1 MKLLHRLLT
10 TAGLAALIAP
20 HSVEAARID
29 GLDGAASGR
38 TQAAGFRVAAVG
50 QVEAP
55 SLEAMVTA
63 ALGGRPATVEAIA
76 AVLPA
81 IVAQAI
87 AAAPPGVTPAQVAA
101 EVAQAVS
108 ASLGQAGVG
117 LDVAAQANIASEVV
131 GAVEPGFA
139 DQGVSVDR
147 AAVASAALGGFAGA
161 ADAAAAPPAG
171 YTAATGPTAA
181 AAETLDAAGPADGAN
196 SAY

>member
-1 MKLLHRLLT
+1 MKLLHRLLA

-20 HSVEAARID
+20 QAVEAARID
-29 GLDGAASGR
+29 GMDGAMGGR
-38 TQAAGFRVAAVG
+38 QQAAGFQVAAIG
-50 QVEAP
+50 PVEAP
-55 SLEAMVTA
+55 SLEAMVA
-63 ALGGRPATVEAIA
+63 EALGGRPATAEAIA

-87 AAAPPGVTPAQVAA
+87 AAAPPGVTPEQVAA

-131 GAVEPGFA
+131 ATVEANFA
-139 DQGVSVDR
+139 AQGVSVDR
-147 AAVASAALGGFAGA
+147 AAVASAALGGFADVAGA
-161 ADAAAAPPAG
+161 SAAPPAG
-171 YTAATGPTAA
+171 YTAVTGPTA
-181 AAETLDAAGPADGAN
+181 AAETLDAAGPADGAS